1 MPVQHYGVLKAHP
14 VEARKGTTNPHY
26 QIHVVD
32 ANQVEYR
39 IAVNVQS
46 QDNPPNLLYYA
57 VANFQY
63 PTSEQQT
70 QLDDLST
77 GYTALPSQPGGLAI
91 DFQRG
96 GFFNPDDIPQLFTV
110 ETEGQL
116 QDLLDPQ
123 LQQAMA
129 DPNAFVCAFGSHWY
143 EPHTPDQIFGFTPG
157 NGIHNIHMN
166 QGNDTNYAAEDGTW
180 QDGALLIY
188 LPAKQSW
195 SAIFLKFQS
204 QNLPTDNNGHSENQA
219 APTD

>member
-1 MPVQHYGVLKAHP
+1 
-14 VEARKGTTNPHY
+14 
-26 QIHVVD
+26 
-32 ANQVEYR
+32 
-39 IAVNVQS
+39 
-46 QDNPPNLLYYA
+46 
-57 VANFQY
+57 
-63 PTSEQQT
+63 
-70 QLDDLST
+70 
-77 GYTALPSQPGGLAI
+77 
-91 DFQRG
+91 
-96 GFFNPDDIPQLFTV
+96 
-110 ETEGQL
+110 
-116 QDLLDPQ
+116 LLDPQ

-166 QGNDTNYAAEDGTW
+166 QGNDANYAAEDGTW